1 MLADAKT
8 FSLPSCLLLALVL
21 IVAPLAAHAFDGD
34 TGAASGSRSS
44 GILPTVAGLGT
55 GQAGDESNFAPAPDL
70 HGAPGADAAVREA
83 KVPEPLADPDRRGS
97 SSGDTPELRASV
109 PSAAIKVPCPRIPD
123 ATDLNLTDEE
133 WAKVQRGEIIVQ
145 FVSYSPEERQVRA
158 IGYLD
163 ADPIWLF
170 DLATDSHL
178 APDLVDAVK
187 TVAVLEQ
194 RPDGKLIR
202 GQAKP
207 AFFLPTYRYT
217 LASHYRA
224 DHTGQ
229 CWGQVEGDFDRNEGA
244 HSFIWDPERKQTLA
258 VFSFYFKL
266 SGVLKLVPESWI
278 LHKAGST
285 LPDFMRKLAAL
296 VPKYAHADT
305 PRARHNAEAWASL
318 RARLEHGDLPGRVWY
333 GPPRIEQ
340 ADARAVR

>member
-1 MLADAKT
+1 MTADAKT
-8 FSLPSCLLLALVL
+8 LSVPPSLLLALL
-21 IVAPLAAHAFDGD
+21 LTAAPVAAHAFDG
-34 TGAASGSRSS
+34 AAEAAGGSGSSAF
-44 GILPTVAGLGT
+44 LPSVAGLGT
-55 GQAGDESNFAPAPDL
+55 AQDGTESNLAPAPELRTAPAPD
-70 HGAPGADAAVREA
+70 PAVREA
-83 KVPEPLADPDRRGS
+83 RVPESLVGPTYPGPSA
-97 SSGDTPELRASV
+97 DTPELRAA
-109 PSAAIKVPCPRIPD
+109 PSPRAIDVPCPRIPD
-123 ATDLNLTDEE
+123 ATDLNLSDEE
-133 WAKVQRGEIIVQ
+133 WAQVQRGEIIVQ
-145 FVSYSPEERQVRA
+145 SVTYGPEERQVRA

-170 DLATDSHL
+170 DLATDSKL

-187 TVAVLEQ
+187 TVAVLDQ

-202 GQAKP
+202 GEAKP

-244 HSFIWDPERKQTLA
+244 HSFIWDPARHQTHA

-266 SGVLKLVPESWI
+266 SGVLKLVPESWV
-278 LHKAGST
+278 LRKAGST

-296 VPKYAHADT
+296 VPKYARADT

-318 RARLEHGDLPGRVWY
+318 RARLEGGEVPGRVWY

-340 ADARAVR
+340 ADARNVR